1 MAIVPGTDFSA
12 ILARAPRL
20 NEQGGAFAQI
30 PAFNARLTAE
40 IGDSALRAQAA
51 ITAEKIRADSLKEV
65 AETQSNRATTTG
77 DRLRTALGLLGAA
90 GGASGTGLLGSNR
103 FAGTALSGL
112 LATPATSPA
121 SVLESFNIFTN
132 GLNTSRSSIEPWT
145 AASQDTTSSA
155 LRRLGS

>member
-1 MAIVPGTDFSA
+1 MAIVQGTDFSA

-40 IGDSALRAQAA
+40 ICDSALRAQAA

-77 DRLRTALGLLGAA
+77 DRLRTALGLLGT
-90 GGASGTGLLGSNR
+90 ASGGLGSSFLGGNR
-103 FAGTALSGL
+103 FAGDAMAGL
-112 LATPATSPA
+112 LSTAAMSPS
-121 SVLESFNIFTN
+121 SVLGNFNTFAN